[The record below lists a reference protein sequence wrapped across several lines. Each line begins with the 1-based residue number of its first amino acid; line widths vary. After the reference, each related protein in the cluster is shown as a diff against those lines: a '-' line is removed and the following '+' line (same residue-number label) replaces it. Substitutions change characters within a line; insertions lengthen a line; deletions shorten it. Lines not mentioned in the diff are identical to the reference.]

1 MVKADRWNTTLDGSL
16 EWKFPF
22 RHGSK
27 EFYLDAFRNSADSHR
42 HGVLGHRIESKGQR
56 GRDAQSARGVAR
68 FRVGGCPSV
77 TSGWLLS
84 IRVAVEMTACAAEYF
99 SPTFQLFSR
108 R

>member
-56 GRDAQSARGVAR
+56 AETRNRLGVWRGSEWAAAR
-68 FRVGGCPSV
+68 
-77 TSGWLLS
+77 
-84 IRVAVEMTACAAEYF
+84 
-99 SPTFQLFSR
+99 Q
-108 R
+108 